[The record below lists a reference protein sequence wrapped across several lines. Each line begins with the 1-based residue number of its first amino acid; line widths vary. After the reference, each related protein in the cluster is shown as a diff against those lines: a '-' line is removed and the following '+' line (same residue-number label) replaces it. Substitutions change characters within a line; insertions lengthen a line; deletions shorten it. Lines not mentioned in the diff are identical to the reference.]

1 MIKQLLILLFVLS
14 FSLSARA
21 EETIRLTTGEWAPYI
36 SEKLEHFG
44 LVSRIVTEAFAQEG
58 VKVEYIFLPWKRAY
72 QEALI
77 GKYDGSAV
85 WTRNSE
91 REKGFYY
98 SDVVVEG
105 HSVFFHMINYPFDWK
120 SSEDLVGV
128 KVGGTLGYKYALLEE
143 LEKEGKIKI
152 NRVATDDQNF
162 RMLLLKRIH
171 IFQQDREAGYDWLQ
185 EHFKPEEIQRITHH
199 PKPVVN
205 DAYHLI
211 MPKDD
216 KNNAHILYLFNK
228 GLKRLKENGKYNEY
242 ISESRR
248 GKYKKDDNASNM

>member
-1 MIKQLLILLFVLS
+1 
-14 FSLSARA
+14 
-21 EETIRLTTGEWAPYI
+21 
-36 SEKLEHFG
+36 
-44 LVSRIVTEAFAQEG
+44 
-58 VKVEYIFLPWKRAY
+58 
-72 QEALI
+72 
-77 GKYDGSAV
+77 
-85 WTRNSE
+85 
-91 REKGFYY
+91 
-98 SDVVVEG
+98 
-105 HSVFFHMINYPFDWK
+105 
-120 SSEDLVGV
+120 
-128 KVGGTLGYKYALLEE
+128 
-143 LEKEGKIKI
+143 
-152 NRVATDDQNF
+152 
-162 RMLLLKRIH
+162 MLLLKRIQ

-248 GKYKKDDNASNM
+248 GKYKKDANASNM